1 MATILAHI
9 TVIAGCEERF
19 EAIAEDL
26 FRASHAHEQ
35 GLLRYEYWRGA
46 DPQTYYTLL
55 SFTDFSAFIAHQ
67 TSEHHETASPLIG
80 AVVAD
85 LRLEWVDPVQGA
97 SELPSTDAQD
107 LSASLDKLT
116 QVYAKR
122 FRAEI
127 APWWLPL
134 RREIS

>member
-9 TVIAGCEERF
+9 TVIAGREERF

-26 FRASHAHEQ
+26 YRSSHVHDE

-46 DPQTYYTLL
+46 QPQTYYALL

-67 TSEHHETASPLIG
+67 TSAHHEIAAPLIG

-107 LSASLDKLT
+107 LAASLDKLT
-116 QVYAKR
+116 AVYAKR

-127 APWWLPL
+127 AQWWLAL